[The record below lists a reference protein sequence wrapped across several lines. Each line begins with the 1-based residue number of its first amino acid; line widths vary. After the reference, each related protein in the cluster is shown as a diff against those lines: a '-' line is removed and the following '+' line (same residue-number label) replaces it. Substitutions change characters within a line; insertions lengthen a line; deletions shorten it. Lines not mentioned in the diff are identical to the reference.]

1 MRDLCFNIKEE
12 EMHNPQL
19 IPIETA
25 RTVQRENTIRSVQQE
40 ENKVAGITNRSI
52 T

>member
-1 MRDLCFNIKEE
+1 MRDLCFNINNE
-12 EMHNPQL
+12 EMQNPPL

-25 RTVQRENTIRSVQQE
+25 RTVQGENTIRSVQQE
-40 ENKVAGITNRSI
+40 ENKFAGIINRSI